1 MMLLLMLLC
10 SLRGL
15 VGPLFFSLLVHQLF
29 YFFDLLQHL
38 LLLVAVLLLVRWVR
52 LLLGFVSSLF
62 LLVGSSGGSAC
73 RGSAG
78 GSRGLGGGPSGS
90 LDQLAVCSQGD
101 G

>member
-15 VGPLFFSLLVHQLF
+15 VGPLFFSLLVHQFF

-38 LLLVAVLLLVRWVR
+38 LLLVAVLLLGCGFRW
-52 LLLGFVSSLF
+52 LLGLVSSWF
-62 LLVGSSGGSAC
+62 LLFGSCGGGVC
-73 RGSAG
+73 RGSAS
-78 GSRGLGGGPSGS
+78 GSRGLGGGLSGS
-90 LDQLAVCSQGD
+90 LDQLAFCSQGD